1 MPKPRLIEP
10 YGSLIPEI
18 IETMTA
24 GLHEWRPD
32 LSYPESHSDW
42 QACLMAFFRRY
53 EVKRRPL
60 DLITEKKCGEPLCAE
75 HEEPFESEKSAPR
88 NPHP

>member
-10 YGSLIPEI
+10 YASLLRDGV
-18 IETMTA
+18 ETMTA

-32 LSYPESHSDW
+32 LNYPESHSDW
-42 QACLMAFFRRY
+42 QACFQAFFRRY

-60 DLITEKKCGEPLCAE
+60 DLTTKKECGEPLCAE
-75 HEEPFESEKSAPR
+75 HEEPA
-88 NPHP
+88 